1 MASRAKPSK
10 PPGALPRQR
19 RSGSAKRAFELAPTS
34 RISPQE
40 GTRDQVTVGA
50 VANASC
56 RWRAGL
62 AAMSQRPSRKGQGL
76 LHVSV
81 MRARLCAQS
90 GALSARAGMSFG
102 IAGLVRKC
110 LMRILRDMAATSL
123 TPRGNPFSV
132 GPTRI
137 SLRGNRGRRRRQ
149 RASRLLNERYDC
161 VGRWSQT
168 RLGSGFEAKPTWEAD
183 RLKRLNSQ
191 GVSWRAGS
199 KSD

>member
-40 GTRDQVTVGA
+40 GTRDQVTMGA

-62 AAMSQRPSRKGQGL
+62 AAISQRPSRKGQGL
-76 LHVSV
+76 LHVS
-81 MRARLCAQS
+81 MTQARLRAQS
-90 GALSARAGMSFG
+90 GALNARAGMSFG
-102 IAGLVRKC
+102 IAGLVRKR
-110 LMRILRDMAATSL
+110 LMRHPRDMASTSL
-123 TPRGNPFSV
+123 MSRGNPFSV

-137 SLRGNRGRRRRQ
+137 SLRRSRGRRRRQ

-168 RLGSGFEAKPTWEAD
+168 RLGSGFEAKPSWEAD
-183 RLKRLNSQ
+183 R
-191 GVSWRAGS
+191 
-199 KSD
+199 